1 MAVHV
6 SDLIRVLDH
15 VQAPAA
21 VLVGHSMGA
30 YVAERLAAEHP
41 ERAAGLVLLDSGL
54 PLPLPDDARV
64 MLDSAVALAVM
75 RLQITFPSVDAY
87 VDGWRAHPAFAHVW
101 DDDLEAYARYDVV
114 EDGHEARCTASA
126 AAVRTDSTD
135 MVMDDATR
143 NAADRVR
150 APMRLLRA
158 ERGLFDD
165 DPVIPAEA
173 LRAFA
178 AARPWVRV
186 DQVADV
192 NHYTLVMGGG
202 PGPRKVADV
211 IGESSLTWGRV
222 K

>member
-1 MAVHV
+1 
-6 SDLIRVLDH
+6 
-15 VQAPAA
+15 
-21 VLVGHSMGA
+21 
-30 YVAERLAAEHP
+30 
-41 ERAAGLVLLDSGL
+41 
-54 PLPLPDDARV
+54 
-64 MLDSAVALAVM
+64 
-75 RLQITFPSVDAY
+75 
-87 VDGWRAHPAFAHVW
+87 
-101 DDDLEAYARYDVV
+101 
-114 EDGHEARCTASA
+114 
-126 AAVRTDSTD
+126 
-135 MVMDDATR
+135 MDDATR

-173 LRAFA
+173 LRGFA
-178 AARPWVRV
+178 ATRPWVRV